1 MLVRFLLAREDLVR
15 DEGEGGELPGGDGQA
30 PHPPP
35 GLPSASL
42 DWRLCQHPGNF
53 RALLLLIYEHSRQE
67 RCKKGLFSFWPIP
80 FFKR

>member
-42 DWRLCQHPGNF
+42 DWRLCQHPGN
-53 RALLLLIYEHSRQE
+53 R
-67 RCKKGLFSFWPIP
+67 
-80 FFKR
+80 

>member
-53 RALLLLIYEHSRQE
+53 RVKLLLIYE
-67 RCKKGLFSFWPIP
+67 KKSHP
-80 FFKR
+80 